1 MPLRL
6 CVFLGSI
13 AAAALWLS
21 IPACAEPGDEPLKL
35 ADSQLEPV
43 KWDDIDGWAADDH
56 LAAFAAFQVSCQT
69 FRNVKRSDDDRLIY
83 NALREVCRRVAAAR
97 PSNKEA
103 ARRFF
108 EDNFRPVQITRLG
121 EPQGFLTGYY
131 EPIVEG
137 SRFPN
142 PEFHVPLYRRPHDL
156 VAAGYKPGSGDFPNK
171 GALIGRRNENSEIV
185 PYHDRGAIEAGALDG
200 QKLEICWLRDPFEA
214 LAIQIQGSAR
224 VVLEDGTPL
233 RLNYDSHNG
242 YPYTA
247 VGRVLIERNLVPRDE
262 MSMQRI
268 RDWMAANPDEAP
280 KVRATN
286 RSYVFFRVSGLSN
299 EGEPVGAQGVP
310 LIPGRSIAVDK
321 IHVYGTPF
329 FIDATLPIESA
340 KPNTPFRRLMIAQDT
355 GSAIVGP
362 ARADLYWGAG
372 DDAARIAGRIR
383 HPGRFV
389 MLLPRELDMIEAGK
403 HMPLPVAKPNIPEA
417 EVKKEEGKPK
427 QQAAR
432 ELDMI
437 EPGKQVP
444 LPVSKPKFPETEVK
458 NERGKPK
465 QQAGKSEEKSRAK
478 KLRRQVGTVRWRP
491 RS

>member
-1 MPLRL
+1 MPVRL

-21 IPACAEPGDEPLKL
+21 SPVCAQPVDEPLKL

-43 KWDDIDGWAADDH
+43 KWVEVEGWAADDH

-69 FRNVKRSDDDRLIY
+69 FRNVKRPDDDRPIY

-247 VGRVLIERNLVPRDE
+247 VGRVLIERNLVPREE

-286 RSYVFFRVSGLSN
+286 RSYVFFRVTGLSN
-299 EGEPVGAQGVP
+299 EGGPVGAQRVP

-329 FIDATLPIESA
+329 FIDASLPIESA
-340 KPNTPFRRLMIAQDT
+340 KPTTPFRRLMIAQDT
-355 GSAIVGP
+355 GSGLV
-362 ARADLYWGAG
+362 GAG
-372 DDAARIAGRIR
+372 RARPLWGGGGEGPRVAGRIR

-417 EVKKEEGKPK
+417 EVK
-427 QQAAR
+427 
-432 ELDMI
+432 
-437 EPGKQVP
+437 
-444 LPVSKPKFPETEVK
+444 
-458 NERGKPK
+458 NEKGKPK
-465 QQAGKSEEKSRAK
+465 QQAGKTEEKSRAK